1 MLSSKIYHYLKNC
14 KAGQLETKLSFIEVP
29 GVSWYEN
36 NYNIVR
42 IRVEVNYPGPNSCY
56 FLSFIQVLQQSNGYD
71 CGVHLLANAEHSLRH
86 IMIYG
91 NTSGLSALSENDAKG
106 RYHSLQNIS
115 HTI

>member
-14 KAGQLETKLSFIEVP
+14 KAGQLEKKLSFIEVP

-36 NYNIVR
+36 DFNMN
-42 IRVEVNYPGPNSCY
+42 IRVKLIPDCTSCY

-71 CGVHLLANAEHSLRH
+71 CGVHLLLNAEHSLRH

-91 NTSGLSALSENDAKG
+91 NTEGLSALSEKDAKG
-106 RYHSLQNIS
+106 KYQSLQKLS
-115 HTI
+115 YTV